1 MVVRTFIKSKRSTH
15 GLNSGFTL
23 VELTATL
30 LISSILIGLALQVIV
45 DQRRIFIADQARIQ
59 VNQNLRAAMD
69 LVGTD
74 IRQTGERLE
83 RDSELPGISVIN
95 GASGAPDELVLQR
108 KLLPDVMPVCQTI
121 TAGSTQPTIDV
132 SVVTPSPATIA
143 LPLIGNCLFSNG
155 NISDNPDVPDTLE
168 QFRNY
173 RRSQND
179 SPGTNPPVATRTTIL
194 NSPATNCSQV
204 GGADGECAWAYIHD
218 PVNNRGEFFLYSFEN
233 TGSCAFGG
241 ALLNRTCFRI
251 HASPRPTGT
260 WQYTY
265 TYGGTAAAAANQP
278 RIYILE
284 ERRYSL
290 LRDPG
295 TPPPD
300 NDDED
305 CIKEPGETNDDCIL
319 QLVLNRQT
327 TAPLRLVNQLSS
339 FQIQAQTPAGMVDS
353 FNPLV
358 NSLPTWATD
367 WRQVRSL
374 RVNLTATN
382 PNPNIPVSNLGL
394 SSQFLPRNTLSN

>member
-45 DQRRIFIADQARIQ
+45 DQRRIFIKDQARIQ

-74 IRQTGERLE
+74 IKQTGERLE
-83 RDSELPGISVIN
+83 RDTELPGISVIN

-121 TAGSTQPTIDV
+121 AAGSTQSTIDV

-179 SPGTNPPVATRTTIL
+179 SPGTNPPVATRTSTL
-194 NSPATNCSQV
+194 TSPATNCSQV

-233 TGSCAFGG
+233 SGSCAFGT
-241 ALLNRTCFRI
+241 LVTRSCFRI

-290 LRDPG
+290 VTDTSTPRPDDFILR
-295 TPPPD
+295 
-300 NDDED
+300 
-305 CIKEPGETNDDCIL
+305 
-319 QLVLNRQT
+319 LVLNRQT
-327 TAPLRLVNQLSS
+327 TAPLRLVNQLSG
-339 FQIQAQTPAGMVDS
+339 FQVQAQTPAGMVDS

-367 WRQVRSL
+367 WRQVQNL
-374 RVNLTATN
+374 RVDLTAIN
-382 PNPNIPVSNLGL
+382 PNTNTPVSNLGL